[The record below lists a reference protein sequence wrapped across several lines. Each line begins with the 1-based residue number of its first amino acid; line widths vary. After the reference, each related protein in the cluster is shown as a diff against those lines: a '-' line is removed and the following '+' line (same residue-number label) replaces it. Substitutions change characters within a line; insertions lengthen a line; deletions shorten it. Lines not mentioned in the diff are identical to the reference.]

1 MKVYAKP
8 EVRIEKFNLSKH
20 IAACAFDM
28 SNSKNKNECVAVS
41 DAVGEKFNV
50 PQLILYTSVNTSCV
64 DKEEEWE
71 LYCYTNGSSGS
82 NTFNS

>member
-1 MKVYAKP
+1 MKVYVKP

-28 SNSKNKNECVAVS
+28 SNLKNKNECVAVG
-41 DAVGEKFNV
+41 DAVGEIFNV
-50 PQLILYTSVNTSCV
+50 PPLQLYTEVNANCL
-64 DKEEEWE
+64 DKEEQWE
-71 LYCYTNGSSGS
+71 MYCYTNGPSGN

>member
-1 MKVYAKP
+1 MKVYVKP

-28 SNSKNKNECVAVS
+28 SNLKNKNECVAVG
-41 DAVGEKFNV
+41 DAVGEIFNV
-50 PQLILYTSVNTSCV
+50 PPLQLYTEVNANCR
-64 DKEEEWE
+64 DKEEQWE
-71 LYCYTNGSSGS
+71 MYCYTNGPSGN